1 MAWRRAASLGAVP
14 IELGHAITIDLMTR
28 PVGSPAPDLTRA
40 ASYGLFTVGGDAFT
54 RRNHRPTIEAKP
66 KLPQTGGCQ
75 CGKVRYEITQE
86 PQSVYTCHC
95 TACQRLT
102 SSAFSMGL
110 VVAETALRLSGIEPK
125 PLQRVADSGRI
136 NTRLVCP
143 ECGSWICGV
152 PRDGVVRVRAGS
164 LDDTS
169 WLRPTRHIWTR
180 SKQPW
185 ITFAEGDEIF
195 EAQPPA

>member
-1 MAWRRAASLGAVP
+1 MGSEMCIRDRAGSGRFGERRSPRSSTETNAVGR
-14 IELGHAITIDLMTR
+14 ICRELSANEEGYMR
-28 PVGSPAPDLTRA
+28 
-40 ASYGLFTVGGDAFT
+40 
-54 RRNHRPTIEAKP
+54 
-66 KLPQTGGCQ
+66 LPQTGGCQ
-75 CGKVRYEITQE
+75 CEKVRYAITEE
-86 PQSVYTCHC
+86 PQSIYTCHC

-110 VVAETALRLSGIEPK
+110 IVAETAFRLSGVDPK
-125 PLQRVADSGRI
+125 SLQRVADSGRV

-143 ECGSWICGV
+143 ECGSWICGL
-152 PRDGVVRVRAGS
+152 PRDGLVRVRAGS

-185 ITFAEGDEIF
+185 ITFAAGDEIF

>member
-1 MAWRRAASLGAVP
+1 LSIAAASAVLFAP
-14 IELGHAITIDLMTR
+14 ADQIPRGRHVSISPGSLDQHA
-28 PVGSPAPDLTRA
+28 P
-40 ASYGLFTVGGDAFT
+40 
-54 RRNHRPTIEAKP
+54 
-66 KLPQTGGCQ
+66 
-75 CGKVRYEITQE
+75 
-86 PQSVYTCHC
+86 
-95 TACQRLT
+95 
-102 SSAFSMGL
+102 
-110 VVAETALRLSGIEPK
+110 AETALRLSGIEPK

-143 ECGSWICGV
+143 ECGSWICGL

-169 WLRPTRHIWTR
+169 WLQPTRHIWTR

>member
-1 MAWRRAASLGAVP
+1 MRSRRPSEPLYGTAQSGIPGTNRCYRESKSRIRRELSAGQEGYYEIAADRWLP
-14 IELGHAITIDLMTR
+14 MRETIT
-28 PVGSPAPDLTRA
+28 
-40 ASYGLFTVGGDAFT
+40 
-54 RRNHRPTIEAKP
+54 EE
-66 KLPQTGGCQ
+66 PQT
-75 CGKVRYEITQE
+75 
-86 PQSVYTCHC
+86 VYTCHC

-110 VVAETALRLSGIEPK
+110 VVAETAFRLSGVEPK
-125 PLQRVADSGRI
+125 PLQRVADSGRV

-143 ECGSWICGV
+143 ECGSWICGL
-152 PRDGVVRVRAGS
+152 PRDGLVRVRAGS

-185 ITFAEGDEIF
+185 ITFAPGDEIF

>member
-1 MAWRRAASLGAVP
+1 MR
-14 IELGHAITIDLMTR
+14 
-28 PVGSPAPDLTRA
+28 
-40 ASYGLFTVGGDAFT
+40 
-54 RRNHRPTIEAKP
+54 
-66 KLPQTGGCQ
+66 LPQTGGCQ
-75 CGKVRYEITQE
+75 CGKVRYAITEE

-110 VVAETALRLSGIEPK
+110 IVAETAFRLSGVDPK
-125 PLQRVADSGRI
+125 SLQRVADSGRV

-143 ECGSWICGV
+143 ECGSWICGL
-152 PRDGVVRVRAGS
+152 PRDGLVRIRAGS

-185 ITFAEGDEIF
+185 VTFAAGDEIF

>member
-1 MAWRRAASLGAVP
+1 M
-14 IELGHAITIDLMTR
+14 
-28 PVGSPAPDLTRA
+28 
-40 ASYGLFTVGGDAFT
+40 
-54 RRNHRPTIEAKP
+54 

-75 CGKVRYEITQE
+75 CGKIRYEITQE

-110 VVAETALRLSGIEPK
+110 VLAEPAFRLSGVEPK
-125 PLQRVADSGRI
+125 PLQRTADSGRV

-143 ECGSWICGV
+143 ECGSWICGL

-185 ITFAEGDEIF
+185 ITFATGDEIF

>member
-1 MAWRRAASLGAVP
+1 MDRFAVF
-14 IELGHAITIDLMTR
+14 LLMISSTR
-28 PVGSPAPDLTRA
+28 TAGVCHTGRK
-40 ASYGLFTVGGDAFT
+40 
-54 RRNHRPTIEAKP
+54 RPREQEIAM

-75 CGKVRYEITQE
+75 CGKIRYEISE
-86 PQSVYTCHC
+86 APQMVYTCHC
-95 TACQRLT
+95 TVCQRLT

-110 VVAETALRLSGIEPK
+110 VVADAAFDLGGIAPR
-125 PLQRVADSGRI
+125 PLQRTADSGRV

-143 ECGSWICGV
+143 ECGSWVCGTA
-152 PRDGVVRVRAGS
+152 RDGVVRVRAGT

-185 ITFAEGDEIF
+185 ITLPAGDEIF
-195 EAQPPA
+195 EAQPTA